1 MERNRSLDIRTQP
14 NVGVTP
20 RAGSVPNGFLFP
32 DGGTFDFFGTKS
44 RLYNT
49 LPTKGNSLPRFRKQ
63 HESIEQ
69 PANFTGSVGHVVPKP
84 TSWILLGIGSFDC
97 GWLMPEPRGVI
108 DLSLKVLS
116 ASNCYFVASSGMFTG

>member
-1 MERNRSLDIRTQP
+1 MAGRSTFSVR
-14 NVGVTP
+14 
-20 RAGSVPNGFLFP
+20 RAGSTTRCQPKGILSR
-32 DGGTFDFFGTKS
+32 DFGS
-44 RLYNT
+44 NT
-49 LPTKGNSLPRFRKQ
+49 NQSNNPQ
-63 HESIEQ
+63 I
-69 PANFTGSVGHVVPKP
+69 FTGSVGHVVPKP